1 LVASVDLED
10 LADSVDLEASAEAV
24 SEADWEALVEADLE
38 EADLEEADLEDEA
51 VGDKKSN
58 HALT

>member
-1 LVASVDLED
+1 LED

-38 EADLEEADLEDEA
+38 EAASEEADLEDEA